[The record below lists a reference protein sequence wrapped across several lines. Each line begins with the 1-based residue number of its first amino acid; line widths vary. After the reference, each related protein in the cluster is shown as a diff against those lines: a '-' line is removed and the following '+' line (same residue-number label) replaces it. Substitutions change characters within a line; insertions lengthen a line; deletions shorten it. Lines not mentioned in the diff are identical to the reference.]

1 MRLIALPLFLL
12 LAACASSGA
21 RDGQGS
27 PIEPAPMPAVAPPP
41 PPPPP
46 PPQAE
51 GMFPSDPGGTSNIA
65 SQQVKRPTE
74 AGFQVYM
81 AKMRNFAPSRGI
93 SDATWDSAMDGVT
106 MNQRSIEL
114 SAPGG
119 GGMGRVSTY
128 LARIDEQMVSRGRT
142 AMADNAGLLDKVGR
156 DTGVDP
162 AAIAGIWGN
171 ETSYGNV
178 LGNFY
183 VVEALATL
191 AYEGRR
197 RSYFEDEMFAAL
209 TLLQEGLATRAELTG
224 SYAGALG
231 QVQFMPSNILKLG
244 VDGDGDGER
253 DLRGSLADAFYSCA
267 NYLLAH
273 GWRKGEPWLAEA
285 RLPANFRW
293 EYAGPDITMTAA
305 QLDAMGVTTADGARL
320 SALVGA
326 DAQISVLLPGGYRG
340 IPMIAFPNYRRF
352 LDYNPSQSYAIAVSH
367 LANRVKGGSDWRAGW
382 PADLQGMTAADLR
395 TMQIELQRLGY
406 DVGVDGRFG
415 EKTRKAVRAYQLSV
429 GVPADG
435 YPTQSLLARLRGRIS

>member
-1 MRLIALPLFLL
+1 MRLIALPLMLL
-12 LAACASSGA
+12 LAACASSPGH
-21 RDGQGS
+21 DGTGS
-27 PIEPAPMPAVAPPP
+27 GIQPPSPMPAPPP

-46 PPQAE
+46 PMTMSPQS
-51 GMFPSDPGGTSNIA
+51 GSTIA
-65 SQQVKRPTE
+65 NQQVANPNE
-74 AGFQVYM
+74 AGFRVYM
-81 AKMRNFAPSRGI
+81 EKMRNFAPSRGI
-93 SDATWDSAMDGVT
+93 SEATWDSAMDGVT
-106 MNQRSIEL
+106 MNRKSIEL

-128 LARIDEQMVSRGRT
+128 LARIDNSMVTRGR
-142 AMADNAGLLDKVGR
+142 NAVAANAALLAKVGK

-183 VVEALATL
+183 VVEALASL

-209 TLLQEGLATRAELTG
+209 TLLQQGLATRAELTG

-273 GWRKGEPWLAEA
+273 GWRVGEPWLAEA
-285 RLPANFRW
+285 RLPPNFRW
-293 EYAGPDITMTAA
+293 ENAGPDITKTAA
-305 QLDAMGVTTADGARL
+305 EWDALGVTTVNGDRL
-320 SALVGA
+320 SRLVA
-326 DAQISVLLPGGYRG
+326 PDAQISVLLPGGHRG

-367 LANRVKGGSDWRAGW
+367 LANRIKGGGDWRASW
-382 PADLQGMTAADLR
+382 PADLQGMSASDIR
-395 TMQIELQRLGY
+395 TMQSRLLALGY
-406 DVGVDGRFG
+406 DVGVDGRYG
-415 EKTRKAVRAYQLSV
+415 EKTRQAVRAYQLSM
-429 GVPADG
+429 GLPADG
-435 YPTQSLLARLRGRIS
+435 YPTQSLLARLLGRIS

>member
-1 MRLIALPLFLL
+1 MRLIALPLLL
-12 LAACASSGA
+12 ALAACAGTSK
-21 RDGQGS
+21 
-27 PIEPAPMPAVAPPP
+27 APPP

-46 PPQAE
+46 PPMPAP
-51 GMFPSDPGGTSNIA
+51 GPSSSSPVA
-65 SQQVKRPTE
+65 SQQVANPTE
-74 AGFQVYM
+74 AGFRVYM
-81 AKMRNFAPSRGI
+81 EKLSNFAPARGV
-93 SDATWDSAMDGVT
+93 SDATWDTAMVGVT
-106 MNQRSIEL
+106 MNRRSIEL
-114 SAPGG
+114 STPGG

-128 LARIDEQMVSRGRT
+128 LERVNASLISRGRT
-142 AMADNAGLLDKVGR
+142 AMANNAALLNKVGR
-156 DTGVDP
+156 ETGVDP

-178 LGNFY
+178 LGTFY

-197 RSYFEDEMFAAL
+197 RAYFEDELFAAL
-209 TLLQEGLATRAELTG
+209 TLLERGLITRPELTG

-293 EYAGPDITMTAA
+293 ENAGPDITMTAA
-305 QLDAMGVTTADGARL
+305 EWDAMGVTTVDGRRL
-320 SALVGA
+320 TGLVGA

-367 LANRVKGGSDWRAGW
+367 LANRLNGGGEWRASW
-382 PADLQGMTAADLR
+382 PADLAGMNSSDLK
-395 TMQIELQRLGY
+395 TMQSALARLGY
-406 DVGVDGRFG
+406 DVTSDGRYG
-415 EKTRKAVRAYQLSV
+415 DKTRKAIRAYQLSI
-429 GVPADG
+429 GMPADG
-435 YPTQSLLARLRGRIS
+435 YPTQSLLARLRQGGVS

>member
-1 MRLIALPLFLL
+1 MRLIALPLLLL
-12 LAACASSGA
+12 LAACANS
-21 RDGQGS
+21 RD
-27 PIEPAPMPAVAPPP
+27 AAVVPPPPSPPP
-41 PPPPP
+41 PPPPMTMTP
-46 PPQAE
+46 A
-51 GMFPSDPGGTSNIA
+51 PGPTTGSTVVN
-65 SQQVKRPTE
+65 QQVAVPTE
-74 AGFQVYM
+74 AGFRTYM
-81 AKMRNFAPSRGI
+81 EKMRNFAPARGI
-93 SDATWDSAMDGVT
+93 SEATWDSAMTGV
-106 MNQRSIEL
+106 NLNRKSIEL

-119 GGMGRVSTY
+119 GGMGRVSSY
-128 LARIDEQMVSRGRT
+128 LARIDNSMVSRGRN
-142 AMADNAGLLDKVGR
+142 AMAENAGLLDKVGR

-183 VVEALATL
+183 VVEALASL

-197 RSYFEDEMFAAL
+197 RAYFEDELFAAL

-305 QLDAMGVTTADGARL
+305 EWDAMGVTTADGRRL
-320 SALVGA
+320 TGLVGA
-326 DAQISVLLPGGYRG
+326 DAQISVLLPGGWRG

-367 LANRVKGGSDWRAGW
+367 LGNRLKGGGDWRASW
-382 PADLQGMTAADLR
+382 PSDLQGMTAADLK
-395 TMQIELQRLGY
+395 TMQGALASLGY
-406 DVGVDGRFG
+406 DVAVDGRFG
-415 EKTRKAVRAYQLSV
+415 DKTRKAVRAYQLSV
-429 GVPADG
+429 GMPADG
-435 YPTQSLLARLRGRIS
+435 YPTQSLLARLRGGVS

>member
-1 MRLIALPLFLL
+1 MRLIALPFLLL
-12 LAACASSGA
+12 LAACASSGDTA
-21 RDGQGS
+21 S
-27 PIEPAPMPAVAPPP
+27 APPPMPSPMAPPP

-46 PPQAE
+46 PTFAAQ
-51 GMFPSDPGGTSNIA
+51 PGGTSTVAN
-65 SQQVKRPTE
+65 QQVSNPTE
-74 AGFQVYM
+74 AGFRVYM
-81 AKMRNFAPSRGI
+81 ETMRNFAPSRGI

-106 MNQRSIEL
+106 MNRKSIEL
-114 SAPGG
+114 STPGG

-128 LARIDEQMVSRGRT
+128 LARIDNSLVTRGQT
-142 AMADNAGLLDKVGR
+142 AMANNQALLNKVGK

-183 VVEALATL
+183 VVEALASL

-209 TLLQEGLATRAELTG
+209 TLLQQGLATRAELTG

-253 DLRGSLADAFYSCA
+253 DLRNSLADAFYSCA
-267 NYLLAH
+267 NYLLSH
-273 GWRKGEPWLAEA
+273 GWRVGEPWLAEA
-285 RLPANFRW
+285 RLPPNFRW

-305 QLDAMGVTTADGARL
+305 EWDAMGVTTADGRRL
-320 SALVGA
+320 TGLVGA
-326 DAQISVLLPGGYRG
+326 DAQISVLLPGGWRG

-367 LANRVKGGSDWRAGW
+367 LANRVKGGSDWRASW
-382 PADLQGMTAADLR
+382 PADLQGMTSADLKE
-395 TMQIELQRLGY
+395 MQGALIALGY

-415 EKTRKAVRAYQLSV
+415 DKTRKAVRAYQLSV
-429 GVPADG
+429 GIPADG
-435 YPTQSLLARLRGRIS
+435 YPTQSVLARLRGRVS

>member
-1 MRLIALPLFLL
+1 MRLIALPLLLL
-12 LAACASSGA
+12 LAACASSGDTA
-21 RDGQGS
+21 SVPPPMPS
-27 PIEPAPMPAVAPPP
+27 PIDAAPPP

-46 PPQAE
+46 PTTFAAP
-51 GMFPSDPGGTSNIA
+51 GPGGNSNIVN
-65 SQQVKRPTE
+65 QQVANPTE
-74 AGFQVYM
+74 AGFRVYM
-81 AKMRNFAPSRGI
+81 DKMRNFAPSRGI
-93 SDATWDSAMDGVT
+93 TEATWDTAMTGVS
-106 MNQRSIEL
+106 MNRKSIEL

-119 GGMGRVSTY
+119 GGMGRVSSY
-128 LARIDEQMVSRGRT
+128 LARIDASLVTRGR
-142 AMADNAGLLDKVGR
+142 NALAENAALLNKVGR

-183 VVEALATL
+183 VVEALASL

-209 TLLQEGLATRAELTG
+209 TLLQQGLATRAELTG

-267 NYLLAH
+267 NYLLSH
-273 GWRKGEPWLAEA
+273 GWRVGEPWLAEA
-285 RLPANFRW
+285 RLPSNFRW

-305 QLDAMGVTTADGARL
+305 EWDSMGVTTADGRRL
-320 SALVGA
+320 SGMVGA
-326 DAQISVLLPGGYRG
+326 DAQISVLLPGGWRG

-367 LANRVKGGSDWRAGW
+367 LANRVKGGGDWRAGW
-382 PADLQGMTAADLR
+382 PADLQGMTSADLKA
-395 TMQIELQRLGY
+395 MQGALIELGY

-415 EKTRKAVRAYQLSV
+415 DKTRKAVRAYQISV

-435 YPTQSLLARLRGRIS
+435 YPTQSLLARLRGRVS

>member
-1 MRLIALPLFLL
+1 MRLIALPLILL
-12 LAACASSGA
+12 LAACASS
-21 RDGQGS
+21 RDAAVV
-27 PIEPAPMPAVAPPP
+27 APPPAPPP

-46 PPQAE
+46 MTMAPA
-51 GMFPSDPGGTSNIA
+51 PGPLTGSTVA
-65 SQQVKRPTE
+65 SQQVAVPTE
-74 AGFQVYM
+74 AGFRSYM
-81 AKMRNFAPSRGI
+81 EKMRNFAPARGI
-93 SDATWDSAMDGVT
+93 SEATWDSAMEGVT
-106 MNQRSIEL
+106 LNRKSIEL
-114 SAPGG
+114 STPGG
-119 GGMGRVSTY
+119 GGMGRISSY
-128 LARIDEQMVSRGRT
+128 LARIDASMVSRGR
-142 AMADNAGLLDKVGR
+142 AAVAANAALLDKVGR

-183 VVEALATL
+183 VVEALASL

-273 GWRKGEPWLAEA
+273 GWRKGEPWLAEG
-285 RLPANFRW
+285 RLPSNFRW

-305 QLDAMGVTTADGARL
+305 EWDAMGVTTADGRRM
-320 SALVGA
+320 SGLVGA
-326 DAQISVLLPGGYRG
+326 DAQISVLLPGGWRG

-367 LANRVKGGSDWRAGW
+367 LANRLKGGGDWRAAW
-382 PADLQGMTAADLR
+382 PSDLQGMTASDLK
-395 TMQIELQRLGY
+395 TLQGALAGLGY
-406 DVGVDGRFG
+406 DVSVDGRYG
-415 EKTRKAVRAYQLSV
+415 DKTRKAVRAYQLSV
-429 GVPADG
+429 GLPADG
-435 YPTQSLLARLRGRIS
+435 YPTQSLLARLRGGVS

>member
-1 MRLIALPLFLL
+1 MRLIALPLLLL
-12 LAACASSGA
+12 LAACASSPVSA
-21 RDGQGS
+21 
-27 PIEPAPMPAVAPPP
+27 PPVAEAPMPPP
-41 PPPPP
+41 PPPAPP
-46 PPQAE
+46 PPQSPPM
-51 GMFPSDPGGTSNIA
+51 GVTPSPDGGTSNVV
-65 SQQVKRPTE
+65 SQQVARPTE
-74 AGFQVYM
+74 AGFQNYM

-93 SDATWDSAMDGVT
+93 SDATWDSAMTGVT
-106 MNQRSIEL
+106 MNRRSIEL
-114 SAPGG
+114 STPGG
-119 GGMGRVSTY
+119 GGMGRVSAY
-128 LARIDEQMVSRGRT
+128 LARIDESMVSRGRT
-142 AMADNAGLLDKVGR
+142 AMASNAALLDRVGR

-178 LGNFY
+178 LGDFY

-197 RSYFEDEMFAAL
+197 RNYFEDEMFAAL

-285 RLPANFRW
+285 RLPSNFRW

-305 QLDAMGVTTADGARL
+305 QWDAMGVTTVDGRRL
-320 SALVGA
+320 TGLVAA

-367 LANRVKGGSDWRAGW
+367 LANRVKGGGDWRAAW
-382 PADLQGMTAADLR
+382 PADLQGMTAADLKL
-395 TMQIELQRLGY
+395 MQSELAELGY

-415 EKTRKAVRAYQLSV
+415 DKTRKAVRAYQLSV
-429 GVPADG
+429 GIQADG
-435 YPTQSLLARLRGRIS
+435 YPTQALLARLRGRIS

>member
-1 MRLIALPLFLL
+1 MEKL
-12 LAACASSGA
+12 
-21 RDGQGS
+21 
-27 PIEPAPMPAVAPPP
+27 
-41 PPPPP
+41 
-46 PPQAE
+46 
-51 GMFPSDPGGTSNIA
+51 
-65 SQQVKRPTE
+65 
-74 AGFQVYM
+74 
-81 AKMRNFAPSRGI
+81 RNFAPARGI
-93 SDATWDSAMDGVT
+93 SDATWDSAMVGVS
-106 MNQRSIEL
+106 MNSKSIEL

-128 LARIDEQMVSRGRT
+128 LARIDNSMVTRGR
-142 AMADNAGLLDKVGR
+142 NAVAANAALLSKVGK

-183 VVEALATL
+183 VVEALASL

-197 RSYFEDEMFAAL
+197 RAYFEDEMFAAL
-209 TLLQEGLATRAELTG
+209 MLLQEGLATRAELTG

-273 GWRKGEPWLAEA
+273 GWRVGEPWLAEA
-285 RLPANFRW
+285 RLPSNFRW
-293 EYAGPDITMTAA
+293 ENAGPDITKTAA
-305 QLDAMGVTTADGARL
+305 EWDALGVTTVNGDRL
-320 SALVGA
+320 PRLVA
-326 DAQISVLLPGGYRG
+326 PDAQISVLLPGGHRG

-367 LANRVKGGSDWRAGW
+367 LANRINGGGDWRASW
-382 PADLQGMTAADLR
+382 PADLQGMSAADIR
-395 TMQIELQRLGY
+395 TMQARLLALGY
-406 DVGVDGRFG
+406 DVGVDGRYG
-415 EKTRKAVRAYQLSV
+415 EKTRKAVRAYQLAM
-429 GVPADG
+429 GLPADG
-435 YPTQSLLARLRGRIS
+435 YPTQSLLARLLGRIS